1 MISGK
6 NINLVARNKNILK
19 NIFFNCKPSEITVF
33 IGESGAGKTSAL
45 RCIAGLQKSY
55 SGELLCD
62 DRDTRKLTPRIR
74 ARTIGFAAQNY
85 NLFPNLSV
93 LENCTL
99 ALEASLAL
107 SKKEALQQARAMLA
121 SVGMGNHEHSP
132 ITVLSGGQKQRVA
145 IARALCLKP
154 QALVLDE
161 PSSALDPHN
170 VESLGLLLKK
180 LASQNMTVVLSS
192 QDMRFVSLVYDRIF
206 LFRDGEIIESV
217 TRQELQER
225 PSSQIAAF
233 LNH

>member
-1 MISGK
+1 M
-6 NINLVARNKNILK
+6 
-19 NIFFNCKPSEITVF
+19 
-33 IGESGAGKTSAL
+33 
-45 RCIAGLQKSY
+45 
-55 SGELLCD
+55 
-62 DRDTRKLTPRIR
+62 
-74 ARTIGFAAQNY
+74 
-85 NLFPNLSV
+85 
-93 LENCTL
+93 
-99 ALEASLAL
+99 
-107 SKKEALQQARAMLA
+107 
-121 SVGMGNHEHSP
+121 
-132 ITVLSGGQKQRVA
+132 
-145 IARALCLKP
+145 
-154 QALVLDE
+154 LDE